1 MCSGPEWTSTRVLA
15 LVARLEFVRLLL
27 AMAAHAGYEVHHLDI
42 QSAFLNGELQEEVYV
57 VKPLGFECVSEDEK
71 VLRLSKAFYGLR
83 QAPHAWNIKLDDT
96 LVSLGS

>member
-1 MCSGPEWTSTRVLA
+1 MLRVMVTDERSCWPSTHWTRRIVLWQ
-15 LVARLEFVRLLL
+15 RGK
-27 AMAAHAGYEVHHLDI
+27 AA
-42 QSAFLNGELQEEVYV
+42 
-57 VKPLGFECVSEDEK
+57 KPLGFECVSEDEK